1 VGLTGPKFDA
11 RPLAIACAAVSSFL
25 NLYSP
30 QAILPLLAEEFGAT
44 PARVSMTLTA
54 CTLGVALV
62 APFSGA
68 MADVLGRKR
77 VIVTAMLALVIPTIL
92 TGLAPDLATL
102 TLWRFV
108 QGLLLPP
115 VFAVVIAYV
124 SEEWPPAQ
132 ATAMTG
138 LYTSAAGFGGFL
150 GRFLTGLM
158 ADWIGWRA
166 AFIADGLITLVL
178 ALAVLTLLPREQR
191 FVRAS
196 NLTAALRQMLRH
208 LADPKLLATYAVG
221 FGVLFNFI
229 AVFTYVSFLLAAPP
243 YNLSAAWLGSIFVV
257 YLLGTVLTPLTGRG
271 VAQLGRRGF
280 GLGALAAWGCGLA
293 LMLAPSLPLIILGL
307 ALCAGAGF
315 LCQAGSTSFVAI
327 TAKEGPSSA
336 VGLYVTSFYIGGSVG
351 AVAGG
356 AAWNAGHWPAVVAM
370 AAVVLLAMA
379 AIVGTAWPRRI

>member
-1 VGLTGPKFDA
+1 VRLSAGKYDA

-54 CTLGVALV
+54 CTVGVALV

-68 MADVLGRKR
+68 IADVLGRKR
-77 VIVTAMLALVIPTIL
+77 VIVAAMLALVIPTIL
-92 TGLAPDLATL
+92 TGLAPDLMTL
-102 TLWRFV
+102 TFWRFV

-115 VFAVVIAYV
+115 IFAVVIAYV

-132 ATAMTG
+132 ATAVTG

-166 AFIADGLITLVL
+166 AFIIDGLITLGL

-191 FVRAS
+191 FVGAS
-196 NLTAALRQMLRH
+196 NLAAALRQMIRH
-208 LADPKLLATYAVG
+208 LRNPKLLATYAVG

-243 YNLSAAWLGSIFVV
+243 YSLSAALLGSIFVV

-271 VAQLGRRGF
+271 VTRLGRRGF
-280 GLGALAAWGCGLA
+280 GLGALAAWACGLA

-315 LCQAGSTSFVAI
+315 LCQAASTSFVAI

-336 VGLYVTSFYIGGSVG
+336 VGLYVTAFYVGGSVG

-356 AAWNAGHWPAVVAM
+356 AAWNAGHWPAVVGM
-370 AAVVLLAMA
+370 AAVVLLGMA
-379 AIVGTAWPRRI
+379 AIVGTAWPRRA